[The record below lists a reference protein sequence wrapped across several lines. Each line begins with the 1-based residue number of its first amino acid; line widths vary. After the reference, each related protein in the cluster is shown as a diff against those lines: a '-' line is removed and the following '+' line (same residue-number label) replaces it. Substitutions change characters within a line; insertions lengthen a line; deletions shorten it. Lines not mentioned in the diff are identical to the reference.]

1 MAMSRRAEDRN
12 LGEGE
17 RLASLLGGA
26 ALLFYGLARRPSLA
40 SALIAAAGGLLLQ
53 RGASGSCLI
62 YRALGLG
69 ERHDDHS
76 MVDEVHQA
84 LEDSFPAS
92 DPPAWSPH
100 IAGSPAAAR

>member
-1 MAMSRRAEDRN
+1 MAIPHPAEDGN
-12 LGEGE
+12 LGDGE

-53 RGASGSCLI
+53 RGASGSCLL

-69 ERHDDHS
+69 QRHDGHP
-76 MVDEVHQA
+76 VIDEVHRA

-100 IAGSPAAAR
+100 TAGGPAAD